1 MSQANDAPRADI
13 GARTS
18 YPATFPISA
27 ASRIVSWLFG
37 TLVLIASLF
46 IAGMAARSHVPVIVV
61 GFMVV
66 FFLIAA
72 AVTVRSATMKL
83 ILGEREATLSTVFG
97 ARNVR
102 RQDITGRS
110 AIKSYVRFDVRDGRP
125 FSVPLEL
132 FKRAR
137 VGTWLGDI
145 PDQAEIAQAAFL
157 EKVKADT
164 SLGVDAESR
173 LAALKRSRALATGL
187 QIGAVMV
194 YFVSRFNSEYQGW
207 CVAILAAFPWIA
219 LAAVAMNPK
228 LLRLGVGKDDPRPTV
243 ATALLFPVIALFII
257 GLDLDVLEKVGVWP
271 WATIPAVLLA
281 MATMAAS
288 RQENGSAGLRLAC
301 ALVLGCGYGFSAA
314 LVADVMLDTAPSTR
328 YETAVI
334 NHSITR
340 GKYTHY
346 YLDLAPWGP
355 RTNGEH
361 LSVSRV
367 TYDANQVGASVCMQ
381 LHPGA
386 LKLPW
391 AGLGSCRT

>member
-1 MSQANDAPRADI
+1 MSQSNDAPRADI
-13 GARTS
+13 GARAS
-18 YPATFPISA
+18 YPATFPIGR
-27 ASRIVSWLFG
+27 ASRMLSWFFG
-37 TLVLIASLF
+37 ALVLIASLVM
-46 IAGMAARSHVPVIVV
+46 ASMAARNHVPAFFVILV
-61 GFMVV
+61 VV
-66 FFLIAA
+66 FSVIAA
-72 AVTVRSATMKL
+72 AVTVRMVTMKL
-83 ILGEREATLSTVFG
+83 VLGEREATLSTVFG

-110 AIKSYVRFDVRDGRP
+110 TIKSYVRFDVRDGRP

-137 VGTWLGDI
+137 VGTWLGEI
-145 PDQAEIAQAAFL
+145 PDKAEIAEAAFL

-173 LAALKRSRALATGL
+173 VAALKRSRALATGL
-187 QIGAVMV
+187 QIGAVVV
-194 YFVSRFNSEYQGW
+194 YFVSRFNTEYQGW

-243 ATALLFPVIALFII
+243 ATALLFPVVALFII
-257 GLDLDVLEKVGVWP
+257 GLDLDVLERVGIWP
-271 WATIPAVLLA
+271 WATVPAVFLA
-281 MATMAAS
+281 VAIMAAS
-288 RQENGSAGLRLAC
+288 RQENGSDGLRLAG
-301 ALVLGCGYGFSAA
+301 AVILGCGYGFSAA

-367 TYDANQVGASVCMQ
+367 TYDATPVGASVCMQ

-391 AGLGSCRT
+391 AGLGSCRA